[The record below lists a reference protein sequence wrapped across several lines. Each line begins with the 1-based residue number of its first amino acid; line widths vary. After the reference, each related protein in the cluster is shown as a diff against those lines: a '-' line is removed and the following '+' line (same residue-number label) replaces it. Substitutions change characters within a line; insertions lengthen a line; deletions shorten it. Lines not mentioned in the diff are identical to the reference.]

1 MTVMLTP
8 AARRHA
14 TPIAGILGHWRQEA
28 GWIPSESTPHQDRA
42 AARLLLR
49 RTEVTLARRRFRVL
63 GFIALSGKIVQ
74 ALYLAP
80 EAVGQGLGRSLIEH
94 AKARTD
100 RLELWTHQANSA
112 ARGFYVK
119 QGFYEKRLTN
129 GEDNDDRLPDVHLV
143 WARGTA

>member
-1 MTVMLTP
+1 MTVVLTP
-8 AARRHA
+8 AARRHVA
-14 TPIAGILGHWRQEA
+14 PIAGILGHWRKEA
-28 GWIPSESTPHQDRA
+28 GWMPSANTLQQDRA

-49 RTEVTLARRRFRVL
+49 RTEVTIARRPFRVL

-80 EAVGQGLGRSLIEH
+80 EAVGQGLGRSLIDH

-112 ARGFYVK
+112 ARRFYLR
-119 QGFYEKRLTN
+119 QGFYENRLTN
-129 GEDNDDRLPDVHLV
+129 GEDNDERQPDVHLV